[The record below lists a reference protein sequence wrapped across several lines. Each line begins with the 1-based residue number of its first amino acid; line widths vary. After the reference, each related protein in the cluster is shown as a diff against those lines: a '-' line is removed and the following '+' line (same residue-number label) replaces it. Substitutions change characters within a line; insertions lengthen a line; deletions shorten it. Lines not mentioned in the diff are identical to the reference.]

1 MAIADLTITNEEL
14 EGKKISD
21 IVGDTLVGTPAE
33 NKQKFDDYSDVLKE
47 KFNELIDELVN
58 LAPQS
63 NVLEGVQVNG
73 IDLTVSGK
81 KVNIPLTTQSNDG
94 AMSIADKTKLDG
106 LNKTTYVTRGGTG
119 IPTSGAVY
127 SAIQSVAGI
136 ASDTA
141 DFVVSYEEDVEAAE
155 YSEADVYWTVRKWNS
170 GLCEIWSK
178 FETQWSDKAVN
189 AKRAVGSM
197 YVLNMGEDDSVDSIN
212 SFEGVYYPSNLFV
225 EIPMLESLN
234 IISCDTGARLS
245 YLCPVRRQNT
255 EINKA
260 KTHAYHLVCPR
271 AANATM
277 NIVIGAYIVGRWK

>member
-58 LAPQS
+58 LSPQN

-81 KVNIPLTTQSNDG
+81 KVNITLTTQSNDG

-106 LNKTTYVTRGGTG
+106 LNKTSSVTSGGAG

-127 SAIQSVAGI
+127 SAIQDVAGI

-141 DFVVSYEEDVEAAE
+141 DFVVSYDNWVEA
-155 YSEADVYWTVRKWNS
+155 SDGTVWKVRKWDS
-170 GLCEIWSK
+170 GLCEAWLDDYGASFGATAYYELANGMCIMGA
-178 FETQWSDKAVN
+178 TN
-189 AKRAVGSM
+189 ATDFSLDGFR
-197 YVLNMGEDDSVDSIN
+197 
-212 SFEGVYYPSNLFV
+212 YPSGLFTGS
-225 EIPMLESLN
+225 EAPTARFYISHAESVY
-234 IISCDTGARLS
+234 ARLS
-245 YLCPVRRQNT
+245 Y
-255 EINKA
+255 I
-260 KTHAYHLVCPR
+260 CPR
-271 AANATM
+271 STLSSTQMFKSTSAMQIVCARKPSDTTEYNYAISVYAT
-277 NIVIGAYIVGRWK
+277 GWWK

>member
-47 KFNELIDELVN
+47 KFNDLIDELVN
-58 LAPQS
+58 LSPQN

-81 KVNIPLTTQSNDG
+81 KVNIPLTTTTNDG
-94 AMSIADKTKLDG
+94 AMSIADKTKLNG
-106 LNKTTYVTRGGTG
+106 LNKTTSVTSGGTG

-141 DFVVSYEEDVEAAE
+141 DFVVSYEEGVPSSDGF
-155 YSEADVYWTVRKWNS
+155 YDWKVRKWNS
-170 GLCEIWSK
+170 GLCEA
-178 FETQWSDKAVN
+178 WSD
-189 AKRAVGSM
+189 
-197 YVLNMGEDDSVDSIN
+197 YTISIN
-212 SFEGVYYPSNLFV
+212 GDLYYEMNNGMYIIGINDITNPSIDAFVFPSGLFKTTAPV
-225 EIPMLESLN
+225 SN
-234 IISCDTGARLS
+234 IYISKADTLYARLS
-245 YLCPVRRQNT
+245 Y
-255 EINKA
+255 I
-260 KTHAYHLVCPR
+260 CPR
-271 AANATM
+271 SVSSSNTYQQSPACQ
-277 NIVIGAYIVGRWK
+277 IVCARKPLETASLDYHITCYTKGYWK